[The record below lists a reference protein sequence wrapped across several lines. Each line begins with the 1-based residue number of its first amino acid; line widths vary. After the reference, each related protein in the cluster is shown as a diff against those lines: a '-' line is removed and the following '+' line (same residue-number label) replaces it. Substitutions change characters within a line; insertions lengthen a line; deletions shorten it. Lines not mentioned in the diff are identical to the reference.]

1 MADKYDTSSQ
11 NNPFDIDHTDSLSEN
26 NSLLDNMEFN
36 FSLDDDALADVF
48 KEASASPTQTSPNT
62 TPTLDFPDTFALPS
76 LKANPNDR
84 LPSLKANP
92 NDGLPSLKANPND
105 GLPSL
110 KANPNDGLPSLKANP
125 NDGLPSLKMG
135 SDAPKRTKPLTID
148 GFLSRHLTPGSPLPV
163 APTPQESLP
172 TPKSPTASDS
182 NASRHRKTVALTSLT
197 AFDNDEQE
205 NILDPL
211 VSPKAPAKP
220 AAASPYED
228 STLGIPKLK
237 LGDNGPHP
245 VLKLDR
251 KAPTGAFN
259 ESHDFDNDS
268 GLPLADDPLSIMD
281 NIARTHETPAPTT
294 PTAATGP
301 DILGLFTTPPDEPQ
315 TPAVPRLTAP
325 TKTTA
330 DVKDKAATD
339 TPNAVESHAPC
350 AQSKD
355 SAPQETNLPDAHTA
369 QPKAAQE
376 ETDQEVT
383 FDIQS
388 IRESDAASRSII
400 SSPKPPKKA
409 DSSKKKKRLIFA
421 LIAVVGVI
429 LCGLGIANF
438 MFDESPSPEN
448 DLSQHTPV
456 KHDVQWTLVTLD
468 QSLAYQKFYKEVLEQ
483 LKQESL
489 SASERHDLQGKILL
503 NVVLGSI
510 HHPELFSNDLDM
522 LDNSAKQIATS
533 CQNGWCALGLYS
545 WGTFR
550 NDADMA
556 SKFDVSF
563 DDTPELSAIKHLVQA
578 ATQFS
583 SWHLDAQSFSQVQ
596 SSGQH
601 ILDLLSKAKTLDTWM
616 IIPWLK
622 ASTLINMGR
631 HTDAIALLKNTHK
644 DKAPHSPALAQLEFS
659 ALMAMDRLQE
669 ASDILDAIKNMDSKT
684 PREIEDYE
692 QAQALMAG
700 ATYSPEEF
708 QTFIN
713 EFVKKHAKSPRM
725 MLAANK
731 ACQRTQILSR
741 CRTAFQT
748 ALENDKQNLTLRQA
762 YAHAA
767 LSDQGIIR
775 IARPD
780 IKIDPVTLESI
791 TAMLSP
797 AEMEASED
805 PALWHISAITNYAAG
820 NFDAAIKAIDE
831 IERGTPRIWY
841 GAFLRHLIHYQT
853 GSESQKTQ
861 ARLDIIDAA
870 SHISQ
875 PLDTVTLAVALDY
888 IGERQKALDLVE
900 EAYTLHPE
908 FTELL
913 VVRLQLAIG
922 MKNLPMA
929 ENCIRRLAMRKA
941 LKPEHD
947 YAVAKLTENLGDIN
961 AALERMLTLISSQ
974 NTNPDFQFYV
984 GELFYKKN
992 RCDSAIPYFE
1002 HAIELDVNMP
1012 MAHYYKGRCLYD
1024 AGQFD
1029 AAITEFN
1036 DAATQNPNKFLY
1048 AVWNGI
1054 SLIKLAQSSEALQV
1068 FTSVIDKYEE
1078 LQSPSQEDHTE
1089 AAMAYF
1095 YRATQR
1101 KLINRRSEANDD
1113 FNKAI
1118 QLDPKNATYY
1128 EGYAVFLYESEQLNK
1143 CLAQIQILET
1153 LVPEDIDARALFTKG
1168 LALLK
1173 IGKRNDALEALEKAK
1188 EKGFGERSD
1197 SGIIGI
1203 REPAEIYERLG
1214 YLYRDMGRK
1223 TEAKANLTQFLTQ
1236 SKTLSPSAAHDIQG
1250 DIDKL

>member
-76 LKANPNDR
+76 LKANPND
-84 LPSLKANP
+84 
-92 NDGLPSLKANPND
+92 
-105 GLPSL
+105 
-110 KANPNDGLPSLKANP
+110 
-125 NDGLPSLKMG
+125 GLPSLKMG

-172 TPKSPTASDS
+172 TPQSPTASDS
-182 NASRHRKTVALTSLT
+182 NASRHRKTIALTALT

-205 NILDPL
+205 NILVPL

-228 STLGIPKLK
+228 STLGIPKLR

-350 AQSKD
+350 AQNKD

-400 SSPKPPKKA
+400 SPTKPPKKA

-468 QSLAYQKFYKEVLEQ
+468 QSPAYQKFYKEVLEQ

-831 IERGTPRIWY
+831 IERGNPRIWY

-853 GSESQKTQ
+853 GSESQKKQ

>member
-76 LKANPNDR
+76 LKANPND
-84 LPSLKANP
+84 
-92 NDGLPSLKANPND
+92 GLPSLKA
-105 GLPSL
+105 
-110 KANPNDGLPSLKANP
+110 KP